1 MKTKQGRVTF
11 SAVGLGGRAS
21 AYLSVLHE
29 IYPNDHQVV
38 AVADPDPIKQAR
50 ARKDYGLR
58 DNQIFNTDL
67 ELMEQPRLS
76 DVAVIATQ
84 DKLHLRGVQGLLAKG
99 YDLILEKPVATT
111 LEELKQVAKLSKSF
125 PDQMVAVCH
134 VLRHTLFFGKI
145 RRILESDWFGP
156 VVSIQHNE
164 NIGYYHFAHSYVRG
178 PWNNEQTSGPLA
190 LTKSCHDMDILLYL
204 LGDAHC
210 RHISSYGDLS
220 IFNRKHYDPD
230 TMAPMCVDC
239 PQNESCAYSA
249 PRVYSSGK
257 IKSMVFDLSSKDKV
271 RENLGTSPYGRCVY
285 HCDNNVADHQSTAI
299 EFDNGVTATFNLSAF
314 TATAHRSLKVMC
326 QFGEIRAIEKPYL
339 IETTD
344 FRTDQTT
351 VTELD
356 VHDRGHGGGDKAFM
370 KDFMESYLHGA
381 PFNSTLEQA
390 IESHAMA
397 LLAEE
402 SRKENGNAK
411 CVSEWMQEL
420 WQNGQRK
427 TDRTQI

>member
-1 MKTKQGRVTF
+1 MKQGRVTF
-11 SAVGLGGRAS
+11 SVVGLGGRAS
-21 AYLSVLHE
+21 AYLSALQE
-29 IYPNDHQVV
+29 LYPNEHQVV
-38 AVADPDPIKQAR
+38 AVADPDPVKQAR
-50 ARKDYGLR
+50 ARNDYGLQ
-58 DNQIFNTDL
+58 DNQIFDTDL
-67 ELMEQPRLS
+67 DLMEQPRLS
-76 DVAVIATQ
+76 DVAIVATQ
-84 DKLHLRGVQGLLAKG
+84 DKLHLRDIRGLLAKG

-111 LEELKQVAKLSKSF
+111 LEELQEIAAVSKSF

-134 VLRHTLFFGKI
+134 VLRHTVFFGEI
-145 RRILESDWFGP
+145 RRILESGRFGP

-178 PWNNEQTSGPLA
+178 PWNNSETSGPLT

-204 LGDAHC
+204 LGNTHC
-210 RHISSYGDLS
+210 QQISSYGALS
-220 IFNRKHYDPD
+220 IFNRDHYDPA

-239 PQNESCAYSA
+239 PQNESCAFSA
-249 PRVYSSGK
+249 PKLYSSGK
-257 IKSMVFDLSSKDKV
+257 IKSVVFDLSSVDKV

-285 HCDNNVADHQSTAI
+285 HCDNNVVDHQSTAI
-299 EFDNGVTATFNLSAF
+299 KFDNGVTATFNLSAF
-314 TATAHRSLKVMC
+314 SAKVNRSLKIMC

-344 FRTDQTT
+344 FRTDETT

-356 VHDRGHGGGDKAFM
+356 IRDRGHGGGDKAFV
-370 KDFMESYLHGA
+370 KDFMESYLHGV

-402 SRKENGNAK
+402 SRKDNGNAQS
-411 CVSEWMQEL
+411 VAQWMQRL
-420 WQNGQRK
+420 
-427 TDRTQI
+427 